1 MAEYTDK
8 LKLFKPGTDDNVGVE
23 ASLEENFSKIDTKL
37 GDMLKD
43 LDGKEWDSAGARV
56 NEYQRSLK
64 TQTDDITKLKKK
76 NPNERLD
83 HHFVGFESRW
93 NDGRFDCL
101 VQYQFSQ

>member
-23 ASLEENFSKIDTKL
+23 TSLEENFSKIDTKL

-43 LDGKEWDSAGARV
+43 LDGKEWDSAGLRV

-64 TQTDDITKLKKK
+64 NLQTDIDKQKKK
-76 NPNERLD
+76 NPNEKT
-83 HHFVGFESRW
+83 VGEVSKKTA
-93 NDGRFDCL
+93 
-101 VQYQFSQ
+101 